1 MLPLPMPGLRA
12 VSFSDLGLCYFL
24 TVRFLGDFLV
34 TGFLTVRFF
43 SFTDLFGVGSTVTVI
58 ALALS
63 TTSTVVVVVVVG
75 ASVITGSLSATGS
88 LSVTASAVSDTGA
101 VVVVGAIVVVVVVVV
116 GARVV
121 VVVVGATPSIV
132 PSHEMAQSPLVVT
145 GLLLAPTN

>member
-1 MLPLPMPGLRA
+1 VLPLPMPGLRA
-12 VSFSDLGLCYFL
+12 VSFSDLGLGYL
-24 TVRFLGDFLV
+24 VTVRFFGDFLV
-34 TGFLTVRFF
+34 TGFFAVRFF
-43 SFTDLFGVGSTVTVI
+43 SVTDLFGVGSTVTVI

-63 TTSTVVVVVVVG
+63 TTSTVVVVVVG